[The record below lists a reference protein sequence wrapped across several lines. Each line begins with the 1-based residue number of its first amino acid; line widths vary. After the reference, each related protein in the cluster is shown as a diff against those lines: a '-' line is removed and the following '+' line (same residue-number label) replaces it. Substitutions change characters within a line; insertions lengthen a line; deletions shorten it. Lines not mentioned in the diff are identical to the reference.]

1 MSQVNLR
8 PQPLTRKSI
17 ARSNLAGMMAGQ
29 DTTLW
34 ETTPEELFVAAQD
47 EGVAALIA
55 QKLSSANLPHHWP
68 ASFGDA
74 AKEVAMAEA
83 MTSMSFQAEARKIL
97 DLLAE
102 TGERVLILKG
112 LSLAYWAY
120 PYAHLRA
127 CGDIDLLL
135 PSRLAAERL
144 AKLLTALGF
153 QQASSSGDL
162 VAYELMCSR
171 NMSDDWD
178 LEVDVHWRLN
188 NSPQFANVLGFD
200 ELWAASIPLPKLHP
214 AARGLGPAHAM
225 LHASIHRALNMSF
238 GMQDKLKWLFDFVMF
253 ERCFSQ
259 DDWSHL
265 TTLAR
270 DRQLA
275 GVTLNALE
283 AASATFGI
291 NMPHEVLE
299 TLRLAA
305 RQEPLDAARLSDWRY
320 MQAQTLRA
328 LPGLRPKL
336 TWLWQRL
343 FPSRD
348 YMTYLYGDKG
358 GYAGLLFERARR
370 AWRKWRG

>member
-8 PQPLTRKSI
+8 PQPPTPKSI
-17 ARSNLAGMMAGQ
+17 ARSNLAGLMAGQ

-34 ETTPEELFVAAQD
+34 ETTPEELFAAAQN

-55 QKLSSANLPHHWP
+55 QKLSSASRHHHWP
-68 ASFGDA
+68 TSFGDA
-74 AKEVAMAEA
+74 AKEVAMGEA

-102 TGERVLILKG
+102 SGERVLILKG

-120 PYAHLRA
+120 PKAHLRT

-144 AKLLTALGF
+144 AKQLTALGF
-153 QQASSSGDL
+153 QQSSSSGDL

-178 LEVDVHWRLN
+178 LEIDIHWRLN
-188 NSPQFANVLGFD
+188 NSPQFANVLSFE
-200 ELWAASIPLPKLHP
+200 ELWAASIPLPILHP

-225 LHASIHRALNMSF
+225 LHASIHRALNLSF
-238 GMQDKLKWLFDFVMF
+238 GMDDKLKWLFDFVML
-253 ERCFSQ
+253 ERCFSH
-259 DDWSHL
+259 DDWNRV
-265 TTLAR
+265 TTLAQE
-270 DRQLA
+270 RQLA
-275 GVTLNALE
+275 GVTLSALE
-283 AASATFGI
+283 AASATFSVG
-291 NMPHEVLE
+291 MPHE
-299 TLRLAA
+299 TLVNLSQAA

-320 MQAQTLRA
+320 MQAQTLQA

-358 GYAGLLFERARR
+358 GYAGLLLERAKR